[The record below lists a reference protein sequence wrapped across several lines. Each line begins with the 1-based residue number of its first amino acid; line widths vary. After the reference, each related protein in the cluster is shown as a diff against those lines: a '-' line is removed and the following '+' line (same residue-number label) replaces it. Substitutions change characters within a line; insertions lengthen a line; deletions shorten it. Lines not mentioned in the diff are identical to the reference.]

1 MSQSKEV
8 VTKFFEAINKG
19 DFELAKTFMSDNHH
33 YCGPM
38 FTTENPKDYFEKL
51 MAFEMEFAVET
62 QDLLVSENGVT
73 HRSLLKVLNPVQV
86 TIPCCEVF
94 KVSDGKIT
102 HQYFYFDTNLFPT
115 TK

>member
-1 MSQSKEV
+1 MNQSKEV
-8 VTKFFEAINKG
+8 VASFFEAINKG

-38 FTTENPKDYFEKL
+38 FTTENPEDYFEKL

-62 QDLLVSENGVT
+62 QDLIGYDSSVT
-73 HRSLLKVLNPVQV
+73 HVSLLKVISPVQA

-94 KVSDGKIT
+94 DITNGKIER
-102 HQYFYFDTNLFPT
+102 QRFFFDTALFP
-115 TK
+115 KN